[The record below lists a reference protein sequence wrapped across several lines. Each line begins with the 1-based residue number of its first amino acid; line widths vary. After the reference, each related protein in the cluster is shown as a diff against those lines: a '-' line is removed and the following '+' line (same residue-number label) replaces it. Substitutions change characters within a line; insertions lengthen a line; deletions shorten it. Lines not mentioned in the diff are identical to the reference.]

1 MANGKTNKGDNAAS
15 KSTLART
22 IRKASGAARP
32 HVPHQAPDT
41 SKGSQAKNLPSS
53 GAGRRRDAAGE
64 F

>member
-15 KSTLART
+15 KSTLGRT

-41 SKGSQAKNLPSS
+41 SGGSTAKPPRI
-53 GAGRRRDAAGE
+53 GTRDAGGKC
-64 F
+64 